1 MQTVYRP
8 LQRSCRVI
16 ICSIL
21 VLLVF
26 SNVSSGDEEQI
37 SIEVVEKPPNEK
49 CQRLSKDGDLLAMHY
64 TGRLEKDGSVFDSS
78 HNRGQTFDFTLGK
91 GMVIQG
97 WDQGLKDMCVGEK
110 RKLRVPAHLGYG
122 DQGAGDV
129 IPPGANLLFEVELME
144 IKDQDI
150 ADEEGTTQEKAAPN
164 VFKMIDKDNNKEL
177 SIGEVKKYLKEQ
189 EGFPNEDE
197 SNHETILSE
206 IFEHEDKD
214 KDGVISF
221 EEFSGPKHEE
231 L

>member
-1 MQTVYRP
+1 MEF
-8 LQRSCRVI
+8 S
-16 ICSIL
+16 S
-21 VLLVF
+21 LLVILTLIF
-26 SNVSSGDEEQI
+26 SPGKGEEEQLT
-37 SIEVVEKPPNEK
+37 IEVVEKPSDEK
-49 CQRLSKDGDLLAMHY
+49 CQRKSKDGDLLAMHY

-78 HNRGQTFDFTLGK
+78 HNRGQTFDFTLGR

-97 WDQGLKDMCVGEK
+97 WEQGLKDMCAGEK

-122 DQGAGDV
+122 DQGAGAV
-129 IPPGANLLFEVELME
+129 IPPGANLLFDVELVE
-144 IKDQDI
+144 IKDVE
-150 ADEEGTTQEKAAPN
+150 AEDEEAAQGASTPN
-164 VFKMIDKDNNKEL
+164 VFKVIDKDKNNEL
-177 SIGEVKKYLKEQ
+177 SIGEVKEYLKEQ
-189 EGFPNEDE
+189 QGFPNDDE